1 MSMKLM
7 QPSKTP
13 IRAWINTPSAYNRHH
28 EHHGKNVLA
37 MHEYDHIWR
46 VFFLSGDLIGMQ
58 VEVIA
63 LSPGWK

>member
-1 MSMKLM
+1 MSMKLL

-13 IRAWINTPSAYNRHH
+13 IRAWINTPSTYNRHH

-46 VFFLSGDLIGMQ
+46 VLIHL
-58 VEVIA
+58 VI
-63 LSPGWK
+63 

>member
-1 MSMKLM
+1 MKLI
-7 QPSKTP
+7 QRSKTP
-13 IRAWINTPSAYNRHH
+13 IRVWINMPSIYDQYH

-46 VFFLSGDLIGMQ
+46 VFFLSGDLVSMQ
-58 VEVIA
+58 VEAIA